1 MTRLGHVRRY
11 AWIGALAVVALVAAP
26 VRPAQAGGG
35 LAAVRREM
43 LRLNF
48 GDFQSRAALTYPA
61 GAAAGSPTVI
71 LIPGSSPEDM
81 NADIG
86 ARPGTPPLSHIF
98 LDIARYL
105 TPRGFAVLRYNKH
118 YVTSATR
125 IDYQSYYGKLTL
137 QVMVRDAERALQA
150 AETDPHVDHQRIF
163 LYGWSEGSTVAAALA
178 VRHPELAGLIV
189 QGPLAYSWRD
199 TFRYQITAVGLPY
212 LRLFTPQGRITNRT
226 LAQAEVGDG
235 GRVAKSIA
243 FYLADPRQ
251 TTGPLAINPRL
262 DTNHDG
268 AIDIDTEFLPRLSA
282 ILDIAFGPHG
292 PDRIYGRGYALPT
305 VTAQALRL
313 RLPVLILQGAN
324 DANVPPRGA
333 RQLDA
338 ALTANPDHT
347 LLLYPGLGHTL
358 GLAASPI
365 DDNFRPIAPAPLA
378 GLTAWLTRHR

>member
-1 MTRLGHVRRY
+1 MTRLCHVRRSV
-11 AWIGALAVVALVAAP
+11 WISALAVLVLVAAP
-26 VRPAQAGGG
+26 VRPAQAGGAV
-35 LAAVRREM
+35 AAVRSEM

-48 GDFQSRAALTYPA
+48 GDFQSRAELTYPA
-61 GAAAGSPTVI
+61 GTASGSPTVI
-71 LIPGSSPEDM
+71 LIPGSGPEDM

-86 ARPGTPPLSHIF
+86 ARPGKPPLSHIF

-118 YVTSATR
+118 YVTSATQV
-125 IDYQSYYGKLTL
+125 DYQRYYTKLTL
-137 QVMVRDAERALQA
+137 QQMLRDAEQALQA
-150 AETDPHVDHQRIF
+150 AESDPHVDHRRIF

-189 QGPLAYSWRD
+189 QGAVALSWRD

-212 LRLFTPQGRITNRT
+212 LRQFAPSGRVTNRI
-226 LAQAEVGDG
+226 LAQAEAGDG
-235 GRVAKSIA
+235 GRAAKSIV

-268 AIDIDTEFLPRLSA
+268 AIDIDSEFLPRLNA
-282 ILDIAFGPHG
+282 ILAIAFGPHG
-292 PDRIYGRGYALPT
+292 PDRIYGPGYALPT
-305 VTAQALRL
+305 VTAQAPRL
-313 RLPVLILQGAN
+313 RLPTLILQGAN

-333 RQLDA
+333 RYLDA

-365 DDNFRPIAPAPLA
+365 DDNFRPIAPTPLA
-378 GLTAWLTRHR
+378 DLTAWLARHR

>member
-1 MTRLGHVRRY
+1 MTRICHVRRY
-11 AWIGALAVVALVAAP
+11 VWIGALAVLALVAVP

-35 LAAVRREM
+35 VAAVRSEM

-48 GDFQSRAALTYPA
+48 GDFQSRAELTYPA
-61 GAAAGSPTVI
+61 GAAGGSPTVI
-71 LIPGSSPEDM
+71 LIPGSSPEGM

-86 ARPGTPPLSHIF
+86 ARPGMPPLSHIF
-98 LDIARYL
+98 LDIAHYL
-105 TPRGFAVLRYNKH
+105 TPQGFAVLRYNKH
-118 YVTSATR
+118 YVTSATQV
-125 IDYQSYYGKLTL
+125 DYQRYYTKLTL
-137 QVMVRDAERALQA
+137 QQMLRDAEQVLQA
-150 AETDPHVDHQRIF
+150 AESDPHVDHRHIF

-189 QGPLAYSWRD
+189 QGALAYSWRD
-199 TFRYQITAVGLPY
+199 TFRYQITQVGLPY
-212 LRLFTPQGRITNRT
+212 LRQFAPSGRVTNRT
-226 LAQAEVGDG
+226 MAQAEAG
-235 GRVAKSIA
+235 GGGLVAKSIV

-268 AIDIDTEFLPRLSA
+268 AIDIDSEFVPRLNA
-282 ILDIAFGPHG
+282 ILDIVFGPHG
-292 PDRIYGRGYALPT
+292 PDRIYGPGYALPT
-305 VTAQALRL
+305 VTAQAPRL
-313 RLPVLILQGAN
+313 RLPMLILQGAN

-333 RQLDA
+333 RHLDA

-358 GLAASPI
+358 GQAASPI

-378 GLTAWLTRHR
+378 DLTAWLARHR